1 VAEQQRPCVLITGGA
16 QRLGRSI
23 ALRFAAAGYD
33 IAIHYNSS
41 RDDAAALSEQLS
53 SSGCRSKTYQAD
65 LSDAAQTDA
74 LIPNVIADFPNL
86 EGLVNSASVFERDKF
101 GAVTRAFLHGQ
112 SRVNAEAPFFLT
124 QALWNA
130 ISGQGWVL
138 NLIDS
143 KVNQITP
150 AFMSYTLSKLAL
162 EDVTRMTARA
172 CAPKLRVNAIA
183 PGLVLRS
190 GNQTDADFERVHDQ
204 TPLQRGPVA
213 EDIAEMALNL
223 ANAATTTGQIV
234 TVDGGLSFYSPKSA
248 GML

>member
-1 VAEQQRPCVLITGGA
+1 MKEIRPCVLITGGA

-23 ALRFAAAGYD
+23 ALRFGAAGYD
-33 IAIHYNSS
+33 IAIHYRSS
-41 RDDAAALSEQLS
+41 HEDAQALCEELRAL
-53 SSGCRSKTYQAD
+53 GCRSEIYQAD
-65 LSDAAQTDA
+65 LADPDQTDA
-74 LIPNVIADFPNL
+74 LIPAVFADFPAL
-86 EGLVNSASVFERDKF
+86 EGLVNSASVFERDAF
-101 GAVTRAFLHGQ
+101 GAVTREFLHGQ

-124 QALWNA
+124 QALWNT
-130 ISGQGWVL
+130 ISGQGWAL

-143 KVNQITP
+143 KINQITP

-213 EDIAEMALNL
+213 EDIADMALHL
-223 ANAATTTGQIV
+223 AQARSTTGQIV

-248 GML
+248 GQL

>member
-1 VAEQQRPCVLITGGA
+1 MVKPTRSCVLVTGGA
-16 QRLGRSI
+16 QRLGRAI
-23 ALRFAAAGYD
+23 ALRFAAAGFD
-33 IAIHYNSS
+33 IAIHYRSS
-41 RDDAAALSEQLS
+41 VEDARALRGEITAFGSRAE
-53 SSGCRSKTYQAD
+53 TYQAD
-65 LSDAAQTDA
+65 LADPAQTDA
-74 LIPNVIADFPNL
+74 LVPAVLEDFPHL

-101 GAVTRAFLHGQ
+101 GAITRDFLHGQ
-112 SRVNAEAPFFLT
+112 ARVNAEAPLFLT
-124 QALWNA
+124 QALWNLA
-130 ISGQGWVL
+130 THPGWVL

-190 GNQTDADFERVHDQ
+190 GNQTDADFEKVHDQ
-204 TPLQRGPVA
+204 TPMQRGPTA
-213 EDIAEMALNL
+213 EDIAEMAFAL
-223 ANAATTTGQIV
+223 ANAPSTTGQIM